1 VSQPLILVAEND
13 PFLRMFQVIL
23 DERTTDERHNAFAY
37 FFSHDLPDFD
47 GWLDRMRDA
56 AGPLYPAEV
65 RLVDSTDEMRAALPD
80 ADVLIVESLNVGS
93 DDLRAAPNLKVVQKF
108 GALPKNV
115 DLSACAEHKV
125 RVLTQRRRANISC
138 AEHTVGMMLTLARK
152 FHQIGGLI
160 SMEQLEAQG
169 YQPGTFDR
177 RHTAMSGWPRV
188 SGLSTL
194 YESSLGVIGMGE
206 IGQELALRIAP
217 SGMTVRYYQRNPVS
231 AEDEARLQVQYSS
244 LDELLAESDWV
255 CVQVPLNSDTRGLVD
270 REHLAKMK
278 RGAFLINV
286 SRAEIIDPDALLEA
300 LRSGHLGG
308 FALDPLYEEPG
319 HPDDPLLSFPN
330 VFLTPHTAAQPRFNT
345 LRDTEDM
352 LRGIAAALSSA

>member
-1 VSQPLILVAEND
+1 MRGVAGLLN
-13 PFLRMFQVIL
+13 
-23 DERTTDERHNAFAY
+23 
-37 FFSHDLPDFD
+37 
-47 GWLDRMRDA
+47 
-56 AGPLYPAEV
+56 PAEV
-65 RLVDSTDEMRAALPD
+65 RLVNTSDELRDALDRAQ
-80 ADVLIVESLNVGS
+80 VLIVESLDVGVAE
-93 DDLRAAPNLKVVQKF
+93 LIAGPELQVVQKF

-115 DLSACAEHKV
+115 DLAACAE
-125 RVLTQRRRANISC
+125 RDALVLTQRRRANISC
-138 AEHTVGMMLTLARK
+138 AEHIVGMMITLARK

-160 SMEQLEAQG
+160 SVEQLQALG
-169 YQPGTFDR
+169 YEPGTFDR

-188 SGLSTL
+188 SGLTTL

-217 SGMTVRYYQRNPVS
+217 FGMDVRYYQRSPLS
-231 AEDEARLQVQYSS
+231 AEDEAGLGVRYAS
-244 LDELLAESDWV
+244 LEELLSQSNWV
-255 CVQVPLNSDTRGLVD
+255 CVQLPLNPDTRGFIGTEQL
-270 REHLAKMK
+270 ETMK

-286 SRAEIIDPDALLEA
+286 SRAEIVDQQALLEA

-319 HPDDPLLSFPN
+319 RPDDPLLSFSN

-352 LRGIAAALSSA
+352 LRNIAAALAQ